1 MIPEVQPSR
10 RAAALAAPAAKGV
23 DRVLISPRRL
33 RRRVRELAE
42 QLSADYA
49 GGEVICVGALNGVVC
64 FLADLIRELDIPAP
78 VELVHVDRYVE
89 EGEHTVDMPN
99 PFRESLRGRKI
110 LIIEDIVDTG
120 VTLKM
125 LVEKVLAESPA
136 SLKVCTLLDKPL
148 TARLRSNSTTSASR
162 YRPYSLS
169 DTAFD
174 YEGFYRNLP
183 FVGVVDSAVWPPALL
198 ERPRRIRVGR
208 ASASLTR
215 GARIGHTR
223 GTNRNTCVVSALKG
237 VENDHGH
244 SLQRRHGRGP

>member
-1 MIPEVQPSR
+1 MISEAQPSR
-10 RAAALAAPAAKGV
+10 RSTGLTAPAAKGV

-136 SLKVCTLLDKPL
+136 SLRVCTLLDKPAHRQVEVKL
-148 TARLRSNSTTSASR
+148 DYIGFSIPPVFVVGYGL
-162 YRPYSLS
+162 
-169 DTAFD
+169 D

-183 FVGVVDSAVWPPALL
+183 FVGVVDSAVWPP
-198 ERPRRIRVGR
+198 RCWNGPRRIRAGS
-208 ASASLTR
+208 ASASLTPL
-215 GARIGHTR
+215 ARIGHTR
-223 GTNRNTCVVSALKG
+223 GTTQK
-237 VENDHGH
+237 
-244 SLQRRHGRGP
+244 HGRRIGAERGGK

>member
-1 MIPEVQPSR
+1 MLSAKYTRHDFTPISPRPHPVRYPFPMISEIQPSR

-33 RRRVRELAE
+33 RRRVKELAA
-42 QLSADYA
+42 QLSVDYA

-99 PFRESLRGRKI
+99 PFREGLRGRKV

-120 VTLKM
+120 VTLKL
-125 LVEKVLAESPA
+125 LVDKVLAESPA
-136 SLKVCTLLDKPL
+136 SLKVCTLLDKPAHRQVEVQL
-148 TARLRSNSTTSASR
+148 DYIGFSIPPVFVVGYGL
-162 YRPYSLS
+162 
-169 DTAFD
+169 D

-198 ERPRRIRVGR
+198 ERPKTDI
-208 ASASLTR
+208 
-215 GARIGHTR
+215 
-223 GTNRNTCVVSALKG
+223 
-237 VENDHGH
+237 
-244 SLQRRHGRGP
+244 